1 MIRRFWK
8 EKKRASD
15 VPPATGRV
23 VYEFDLGEFSFRVRP
38 LDDKSKNVYTLIGLH
53 CQVYLEEPKIL
64 TQYVVD
70 VNLKAFLDKTRF
82 LELGSKGKFVG
93 QIGRLKLRRRVKELR
108 RISLELAAGIDA
120 HEN

>member
-8 EKKRASD
+8 GKEKLSD
-15 VPPATGRV
+15 RPPEKRV
-23 VYEFDLGEFSFRVRP
+23 VYEFDLGELSFRVRP
-38 LDDKSKNVYTLIGLH
+38 LDDKSKTVYTLIGLH
-53 CQVYLEEPKIL
+53 CQVYLEDPKIL

-82 LELGSKGKFVG
+82 LELGQKGKFTG
-93 QIGRLKLRRRVKELR
+93 QLGRLKLRRRVKELR

-120 HEN
+120 HES